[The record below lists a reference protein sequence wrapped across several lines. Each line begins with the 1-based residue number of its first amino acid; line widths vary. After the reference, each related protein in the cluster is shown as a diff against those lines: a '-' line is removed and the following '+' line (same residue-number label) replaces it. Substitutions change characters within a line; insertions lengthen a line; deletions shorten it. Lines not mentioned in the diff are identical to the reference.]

1 MRLAPQPAAVGGG
14 AYAAAG
20 LYAVYGAGFFCLLVT
35 AMVKQPLFPAQV
47 SPARTSARNSRA
59 IRRYGAADDPS
70 GLPLRSSASSRGAT
84 GGC

>member
-1 MRLAPQPAAVGGG
+1 MLLAPQPAAVGGG

-47 SPARTSARNSRA
+47 SPARTS
-59 IRRYGAADDPS
+59 
-70 GLPLRSSASSRGAT
+70 SS
-84 GGC
+84 